1 MKGGIV
7 KRSWLG
13 IMSMWL
19 VLPVLGQQPRTSTAT
34 NDEPTIIHITDYL
47 SQTPESQA
55 ALAAFHDAKAQ
66 GLLPV
71 ASKTSANYSLGAVVG
86 FNVIDKLIT
95 DPTWITL
102 DFELKAESDI
112 ARIWVQ
118 VDELSNGNVNDGTVA
133 DLRAALLEQTPSGS
147 INVNQGIIVNDNQ
160 IFGDP
165 PNVDGDGKVD
175 VLLYD
180 ITEGSTDCCI
190 MGYVTPQDLNVNAP
204 DGQGNKADVLH
215 LDSNEGVS
223 GSNFNL
229 LGTAAHEYQHLI
241 HFNYDRNEETFL
253 NEGLS
258 EWAETMN
265 GYPSRSVLY
274 LTNPFE
280 YSQPLFTWRG
290 SEPISTLVLDYQR
303 AGLFITY
310 IAEQFSPEV
319 AGSITQQAIAGA
331 EGLSQ
336 ALQHAGASLPDVI
349 SDFHTANLFNDRNL
363 EPRFGYTTPHYQQL
377 RARLSAPLAAP
388 EDIETDPIEVAIS
401 SGAVNYLV
409 WNNVENFS
417 LALDVTAPAIIAE
430 RQRQRLRVRFI
441 LEQDNVVVGI
451 HDELPREL
459 PYFFEG
465 FYTRIIATVIHTEP
479 ASVGNITYA
488 YQASTGGS
496 APSNVIDR
504 SYDDGTTDAIFFS
517 PPAGAN
523 GAVATRFVVPVP
535 SQATLASVSLAP
547 FYLNQM
553 NGSAL
558 SSDAPRDLTLKVWEA
573 GFEGQPVQE
582 LFSLVVEDPRPFRPL
597 ISSGE
602 IERVALDF
610 FTVDL
615 SPHAAALSGLPASI
629 LIGYGEAGTDANFT
643 VVGASNYRTSDV
655 SVVGDLDAATWTPL
669 WQHNVVGELA
679 TFLQNR
685 VVPIRAEFR
694 IGDTAVSTDAP
705 AELPSQ
711 ITLDQNY
718 PNPFNPVTT
727 ISYTLPEAAD
737 IQLHVY
743 DALGRRVATLADGF
757 AAAGSY
763 TTTLDASGWSSGLY
777 LYILQAAD
785 QQQMRKMVLLK

>member
-1 MKGGIV
+1 MKRGIAIG
-7 KRSWLG
+7 SWLG
-13 IMSMWL
+13 LMSLWL
-19 VLPVLGQQPRTSTAT
+19 VVPVVAQQARTSTDAG
-34 NDEPTIIHITDYL
+34 PPIIHITDQL
-47 SQTPESQA
+47 SHTPEARA
-55 ALAAFHDAKAQ
+55 ALAAFHEAKAQ

-71 ASKTSANYSLGAVVG
+71 ASKTSANYSIGSITA
-86 FNVIDKLIT
+86 FNVIDKLLT
-95 DPTWITL
+95 SPTWIPL

-118 VDELSNGNVNDGTVA
+118 VDELSNGNVNDATIA
-133 DLRAALLEQTPSGS
+133 DLRMALLEETPSGS
-147 INVNQGIIVNDNQ
+147 INTSQGIIVNDNQ

-180 ITEGSTDCCI
+180 INEGSSDCCI
-190 MGYVTPQDLNVNAP
+190 MGYVTPQDLNLNAP

-215 LDSNEGVS
+215 LDSNEGIS

-241 HFNYDRNEETFL
+241 HFNYDRNEEAFL

-290 SEPISTLVLDYQR
+290 ADPISTLVLDYQR

-310 IAEQFSPEV
+310 IAEQFSPEI
-319 AGSITQQAIAGA
+319 AGSITQQSIAGA
-331 EGLSQ
+331 EGLAN
-336 ALQHAGASLPDVI
+336 ALVPTGTSLADVI
-349 SDFHTANLFNDRNL
+349 TDFHTANLFNDRNL
-363 EPRFGYTTPHYQQL
+363 DTRFGYTTTHYQQL

-388 EDIETDPIEVAIS
+388 EDTENDPTEIAIN
-401 SGAVNYLV
+401 SGAVNYLT
-409 WNNVENFS
+409 WNNVEDFS
-417 LALDVTAPAIIAE
+417 LFLDVVAPAVIAE
-430 RQRQRLRVRFI
+430 RQRQRLRIRFI
-441 LEQDNVVVGI
+441 LEQDNVVVDVR
-451 HDELPREL
+451 DELPQEL

-465 FYTRIIATVIHTEP
+465 FYTRIIAAVIHTEP
-479 ASVGNITYA
+479 ASTGNITYA

-496 APSNVIDR
+496 APSNVVER

-523 GAVATRFVVPVP
+523 GAVGTRFTVPVP
-535 SQATLASVSLAP
+535 VHATLASVSLSP

-553 NGSAL
+553 DGSTL

-573 GFEGQPVQE
+573 DFQGQPIRE
-582 LFSLVVEDPRPFRPL
+582 LFSLDVEDPRPFHRVA
-597 ISSGE
+597 SDGE
-602 IERVALDF
+602 IERVSLNF

-615 SPHAAALSGLPASI
+615 SEHAATLSGLPSSI
-629 LIGYGEAGTDANFT
+629 VVGYTEAGTDANFM
-643 VVGASNYRTSDV
+643 VVGASNYTDADV
-655 SVVGDLDAATWTPL
+655 SVVGNLEDETWTPL
-669 WQHNVVGELA
+669 WQHEVTGEDA
-679 TFLQNR
+679 SFLQNR

-694 IGDTAVSTDAP
+694 IGTAVVSTEAA
-705 AELPSQ
+705 AELPTQ

-718 PNPFNPVTT
+718 PNPFNPATT
-727 ISYTLPEAAD
+727 ISYSLAEATNV
-737 IQLHVY
+737 QLHVY
-743 DALGRRVATLADGF
+743 DALGRRVATLAEGF
-757 AAAGSY
+757 AAAGTY
-763 TTTLDASGWSSGLY
+763 TATLDASGWSSGLY
-777 LYILQAAD
+777 LYVLQAAD